1 METVNITELQKEFL
15 PEAGKAL
22 TFSIVG
28 NAISFLYAIPFFGF
42 LCCVAGIILSVVG
55 LIKGRRGMELWKTDK
70 QKYHGGSYVKTLI
83 AFILG
88 ILGIVQG
95 AMLSIAG
102 IIYTILIMTGN
113 FHHLFHF

>member
-1 METVNITELQKEFL
+1 METIDISSQQKEFL
-15 PEAGKAL
+15 PEASKAL

-28 NAISFLYAIPFFGF
+28 NAIAFLYAIPYFGF

-55 LIKGRRGMELWKTDK
+55 LIKGRRGMELWKTDRE
-70 QKYHGGSYVKTLI
+70 KYHGGSYVKTLI

-95 AMLSIAG
+95 ALMSIAG
-102 IIYTILIMTGN
+102 IAYTFLIMSGHY
-113 FHHLFHF
+113 HHLFHF